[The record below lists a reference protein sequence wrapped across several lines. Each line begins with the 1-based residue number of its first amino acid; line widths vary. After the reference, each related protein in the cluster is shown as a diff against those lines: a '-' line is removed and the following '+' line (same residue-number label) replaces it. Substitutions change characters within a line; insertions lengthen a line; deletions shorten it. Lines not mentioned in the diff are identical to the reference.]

1 MIILEDGYELNLVS
15 ERIKRLRMG
24 VGAGS
29 TGAEV
34 MGMTTTKIATL

>member
-1 MIILEDGYELNLVS
+1 MIILEDEYELNLAS
-15 ERIKRLRMG
+15 ERIERLGLG

-34 MGMTTTKIATL
+34 MGMTTTKIAML